1 MKCNEISFGARLT
14 TAPYYGKKLKQY
26 LENGII
32 EFEKQTKNK
41 PGCMTVRQ
49 LDNWNDSPKAA
60 FFFWNSKVAPK
71 YNAEN
76 YDQIAWTTRDFLQHL
91 IVEKKP
97 KEQADI
103 FESIFDALQVIP
115 KKIKK
120 SDRLNTQFM
129 SNLNKQISEK
139 LGKYNE
145 LLKPMFEHLD
155 DKPEIKKNLDIN
167 DIIF

>member
-1 MKCNEISFGARLT
+1 M
-14 TAPYYGKKLKQY
+14 
-26 LENGII
+26 
-32 EFEKQTKNK
+32 
-41 PGCMTVRQ
+41 
-49 LDNWNDSPKAA
+49 
-60 FFFWNSKVAPK
+60 
-71 YNAEN
+71 
-76 YDQIAWTTRDFLQHL
+76 QHL
-91 IVEKKP
+91 IFEKSP